1 MAPTSTKSQVFDLN
15 LVPKERNDTPRNSN
29 LFFKLQ
35 LSLLDLNDIQAKMD
49 PSAQFLT
56 ILDIIREGE
65 RGFCVMQ
72 DLVVLIFVMCY
83 LYFLIWVKLVPHT
96 ALPTTL

>member
-1 MAPTSTKSQVFDLN
+1 MAPTSTKSQVFNLN
-15 LVPKERNDTPRNSN
+15 LVLKERNDTPRNRN

-56 ILDIIREGE
+56 IL
-65 RGFCVMQ
+65 VN
-72 DLVVLIFVMCY
+72 Y
-83 LYFLIWVKLVPHT
+83 
-96 ALPTTL
+96 

>member
-1 MAPTSTKSQVFDLN
+1 MAPTSTKSQVFNLN
-15 LVPKERNDTPRNSN
+15 LVLKERNDTPRNSN

-56 ILDIIREGE
+56 IL
-65 RGFCVMQ
+65 V
-72 DLVVLIFVMCY
+72 Y
-83 LYFLIWVKLVPHT
+83 Y
-96 ALPTTL
+96 